1 MTPVVFYKSISGFTE
16 KYARWIGEAL
26 DCPVYNLNAMKNVDL
41 RDFDVI
47 IYGGSLHASGLNGLK
62 SFLQYYEKI
71 AEKKLF
77 LFAVGASP
85 CRKNIPEI
93 VREHNLENTLLA
105 KVPLFYFRGGYNFS
119 KLDIPNKILMYF
131 FTMHLKR
138 KKNRTEDDEG
148 MIQGYDKPFDFTDK
162 ESIQPLLEA
171 VRKDPE
177 NVQEIG

>member
-62 SFLQYYEKI
+62 TFLRYYENLS
-71 AEKKLF
+71 EKRLF

-105 KVPLFYFRGGYNFS
+105 KVP
-119 KLDIPNKILMYF
+119 
-131 FTMHLKR
+131 
-138 KKNRTEDDEG
+138 
-148 MIQGYDKPFDFTDK
+148 
-162 ESIQPLLEA
+162 
-171 VRKDPE
+171 
-177 NVQEIG
+177 